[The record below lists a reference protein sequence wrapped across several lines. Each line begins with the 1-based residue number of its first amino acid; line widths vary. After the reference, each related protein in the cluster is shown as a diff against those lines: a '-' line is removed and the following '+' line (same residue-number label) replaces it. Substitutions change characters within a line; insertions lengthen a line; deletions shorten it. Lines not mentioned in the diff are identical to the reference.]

1 MSFIDRVK
9 RILLAKNEEELTSV
23 EAKIAEVEILHSEK
37 LEDVNSLKKESEIA
51 LGEKSEVQRNVL
63 SKNDLKE
70 LETIYEFIVNYP
82 QIEKIANII
91 KDTSAMLDSINVDF
105 SEEIYIHEL
114 DEELYHRLRLYV
126 VVKKINEEI
135 ERILSEDTS
144 KESEEKQDNSF
155 ENPKPVKSGI
165 FSKLF
170 KRDKDSVESQKGKKE
185 EKIFNRY
192 RRTIG
197 TFYTYYNNFFV
208 IENGVMILIDKNYA
222 NITMTN
228 INTILANEKRGF
240 ELLEEER
247 LYLDSVKPKE
257 LWKELSKY
265 YSSIMSITT
274 IIQNFEARIDDFE
287 RMYKEKPELF
297 NIENLERIFRENNQ
311 MVIDLRHKNK
321 VATAKSG
328 KVSEKRQEEKEIRA
342 QLRRLEEKRALIKN
356 RNKKIREAGS
366 LGELGYKSKE
376 DAVKKLAID
385 TKDYIIIPI
394 SKKINSI
401 DTLFEEEKRLKVE
414 VDGEEYFTSY
424 VNDVATGRINTIEEE
439 SQADAVLMVPISDLK
454 KDNIDS
460 IKGGKVSVNKSV
472 LDCENL
478 IAFVPD
484 GRYFDFENSK
494 VKVIPAKKKG
504 IFKQVEEFLGEDY
517 TKNLDE
523 TINYDIFK
531 GVPNISSKDKKLK
544 RNAVKKCLIENV
556 RREISSKDTIHV
568 NGKAF
573 SLNKDDEDEIREESI
588 GKPLDEKKLYNIADE
603 IENYILEED
612 TNTIKIDA
620 IYQKLLLEYMR
631 VNRKA
636 KADYYEEDN
645 TTVFI
650 NGKKVSI
657 KPSLPTKDKTI
668 AKRYSRSNEDITYK
682 VMKLAALIN
691 KFAHL
696 TENQELQNSLF
707 ETKLE
712 LIEYA
717 IDVSKDNPNISLKRK
732 FDDLKMLMSVV
743 LEIPGYNMIALH
755 TRKKSSSLTYKTNK
769 LEESTVEVPQS
780 STLLIPGVNKK
791 LLTSLKGMKEAERGQ
806 FLLDMPPEVFYKLVL
821 RMGYTSENILSE
833 KDRNKFIKQMISDKK
848 IDELLKE
855 TEELEK

>member
-9 RILLAKNEEELTSV
+9 SILLAKNEEELASV

-37 LEDVNSLKKESEIA
+37 LENVNSLKKESEIA

-63 SKNDLKE
+63 TKKDLKE
-70 LETIYEFIVNYP
+70 LETIYDFIVNYP
-82 QIEKIANII
+82 QIEKITNVI
-91 KDTSAMLDSINVDF
+91 KDISSLIDSISIEF
-105 SEEIYIHEL
+105 YEL
-114 DEELYHRLRLYV
+114 DDELYHRLKLYA
-126 VVKKINEEI
+126 VVKRINEEI
-135 ERILSEDTS
+135 ERILNEDNS
-144 KESEEKQDNSF
+144 KEKEDKDDNSF
-155 ENPKPVKSGI
+155 GNSKPVKSGI
-165 FSKLF
+165 FSRLF
-170 KRDKDSVESQKGKKE
+170 KRNKDSLEPEKE
-185 EKIFNRY
+185 EKIFNKY
-192 RRTIG
+192 RRTIS
-197 TFYTYYNNFFV
+197 TFKTYYNSFLV
-208 IENGVMILIDKNYA
+208 VDLGERKLVDKNTA
-222 NITMTN
+222 NIIMTN
-228 INTILANEKRGF
+228 IHNILTAEKRGF
-240 ELLEEER
+240 EILETDKA
-247 LYLDSVKPKE
+247 YLNSAEPKE
-257 LWKELSKY
+257 LWKEISKY
-265 YSSIMSITT
+265 YSNIMTITT
-274 IIQNFEARIDDFE
+274 IVQNFETRIDDFE
-287 RMYKEKPELF
+287 RMYKESPELF
-297 NIENLERIFRENNQ
+297 DIENLERIFRENNQ
-311 MVIDLRHKNK
+311 MIIDLRQKNK
-321 VATAKSG
+321 VATSKSG
-328 KVSEKRQEEKEIRA
+328 EVLKKSQEEKETRT
-342 QLRRLEEKRALIKN
+342 QLRKLEEKRALIKN
-356 RNKKIREAGS
+356 KNQKIREAKT
-366 LGELGYKSKE
+366 LGELGYKSKK
-376 DAVKKLAID
+376 DAVKKLSID

-394 SKKINSI
+394 PKKINSI

-414 VDGEEYFTSY
+414 VDGEVYFASY

-439 SQADAVLMVPISDLK
+439 PQVDAILMVPISDLK

-472 LDCENL
+472 LNCKNL
-478 IAFVPD
+478 LAFIPN
-484 GRYFDFENSK
+484 GKYFDFGNLKIE
-494 VKVIPAKKKG
+494 VIPTEKNSL
-504 IFKQVEEFLGEDY
+504 FKQVEKFLGEDY

-523 TINYDIFK
+523 TANYDIFK

-556 RREISSKDTIHV
+556 RREISSEDKIHV

-573 SLNKDDEDEIREESI
+573 FLSKDDENEIRKESMS
-588 GKPLDEKKLYNIADE
+588 KPLDEKKLYNIANE

-612 TNTIKIDA
+612 NNIIKIDA

-657 KPSLPTKDKTI
+657 KPSLPAKDKVI
-668 AKRYSRSNEDITYK
+668 AKRYSRSSEDITYK
-682 VMKLAALIN
+682 AMKLAALIN

-696 TENQELQNSLF
+696 TENEELQNALY

-717 IDVSKDNPNISLKRK
+717 IDVSKDNPNINLKKK
-732 FDDLKMLMSVV
+732 FDETKRLMSVV

-769 LEESTVEVPQS
+769 LEDSTVDVPQS
-780 STLLIPGVNKK
+780 STLLIPGVNKE
-791 LLTSLKGMKEAERGQ
+791 LLTVLKGMKEAERGE

-855 TEELEK
+855 TEGLEK